1 MLENLDMSQE
11 QATAR
16 FSINRSISVGDIVVC
31 ISLVTMGVFSFT
43 SLDKRLT
50 LAESSLLDVKSNF
63 IESKVDARETQKT
76 MEQLRTEVLRMSYT
90 IERVANQQ
98 TSTLQRKVTGNG
110 SN

>member
-1 MLENLDMSQE
+1 MLENPDMSQE
-11 QATAR
+11 QSTSR

-50 LAESSLLDVKSNF
+50 LAEANLVDVKSNF
-63 IESKVDARETQKT
+63 LDTKVDSRETQKT
-76 MEQLRTEVLRMSYT
+76 MEQLRTEVLRMSYI

-98 TSTLQRKVTGNG
+98 TLQRKASGNG
-110 SN
+110 PN

>member
-1 MLENLDMSQE
+1 MLENPDMSQE
-11 QATAR
+11 QSTSR

-50 LAESSLLDVKSNF
+50 LAEANLVDVKSNF
-63 IESKVDARETQKT
+63 LDTKVDARETQKT
-76 MEQLRTEVLRMSYT
+76 MEQLRTEVLRMSYI

-98 TSTLQRKVTGNG
+98 TLQRKASGNG
-110 SN
+110 PN